1 MTRYD
6 GVSTESCHTSAVPS
20 EVMKAWKCPH
30 CGERAGVPVQYGLP
44 TRVAAEAAERG
55 VLVLGGCVLTDDD
68 PPRCCTAC
76 RAALWP
82 GGVFAVPGA
91 GGDLRI
97 VLTGTRSGR
106 RLEAS
111 VSADWAVTIAWRGE
125 DPREAAMEVDPE
137 DADLLLVLLAVE
149 VLDDGA
155 ASMRWLEH
163 RGLGFV
169 GSLEGPADRCVIS
182 RDGMVSFGNADGGL
196 LVHSSVERLL
206 LHLTKSMYRRQGYR
220 SVAELH
226 GWLSGL
232 GLDVVRSA

>member
-1 MTRYD
+1 M
-6 GVSTESCHTSAVPS
+6 SPHSCHTSAVPS
-20 EVMKAWKCPH
+20 GVMKAWKCPN
-30 CGERAGVPVQYGLP
+30 CGEKAGVPVQCGLP
-44 TRVAAEAAERG
+44 TRAAAEAAERG

-91 GGDLRI
+91 GGDLRV
-97 VLTGTRSGR
+97 VLAGTRAGH

-111 VSADWAVTIAWRGE
+111 VSPDWAMTIAWRGD
-125 DPREAAMEVDPE
+125 DPREAAMEVHSE
-137 DADLLLVLLAVE
+137 DADILLVLLAVE

-155 ASMRWLEH
+155 ALMRWLED

-169 GSLEGPADRCVIS
+169 GSLEGPADRSVIS
-182 RDGMVSFGNADGGL
+182 RDGMASFGNADGDL
-196 LVHSSVERLL
+196 LVHGSVERLL

-226 GWLSGL
+226 GWLSGF
-232 GLDVVRSA
+232 GLDVVRSS

>member
-1 MTRYD
+1 
-6 GVSTESCHTSAVPS
+6 
-20 EVMKAWKCPH
+20 MKAWKCPN
-30 CGERAGVPVQYGLP
+30 CGEKAGVPVQYGLP
-44 TRVAAEAAERG
+44 TRIAAEAAERG

-91 GGDLRI
+91 GGDLRV
-97 VLTGTRSGR
+97 VLTGTRTGH

-111 VSADWAVTIAWRGE
+111 VSTDWAMTIAWRGD
-125 DPREAAMEVDPE
+125 DPREAAMEVDAE
-137 DADLLLVLLAVE
+137 DADILLVLLAVE

-155 ASMRWLEH
+155 VLMRWLED

-169 GSLEGPADRCVIS
+169 GNLEGPADRCVIS
-182 RDGMVSFGNADGGL
+182 RDGMASFGNADGDL

-226 GWLSGL
+226 GWLSGF